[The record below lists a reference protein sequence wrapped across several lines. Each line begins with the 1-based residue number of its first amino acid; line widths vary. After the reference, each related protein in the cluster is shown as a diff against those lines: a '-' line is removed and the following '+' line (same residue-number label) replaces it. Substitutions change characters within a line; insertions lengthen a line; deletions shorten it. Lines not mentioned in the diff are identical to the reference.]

1 MASRM
6 SAEEG
11 PTPPSERIVS
21 LDALRGFA
29 LLGILVINIQVF
41 SMPEAV
47 LFNPT
52 AYGELTG
59 ANYVAWFLAEVFAR
73 QKFITLFTVLFGA
86 GVILFTES
94 AERKS
99 GSTFALFFRRNS
111 WLVIFGLLHAY
122 VLWYGDILVAYGL
135 CAFFV
140 VFFRDLPAYRLARLG
155 FVLVAVPS
163 LIEVSSALAA
173 DPAAIEAQ
181 WQPAAAA
188 LQDEIAAY
196 QGGWIE
202 QLEHR
207 APAAFERQTSGFL
220 FLSFWRAAGSM
231 LFGMALF
238 KWGVLTNDRSRRFYL
253 RLIAGGAV
261 SGLAIILAG
270 VWFIEA
276 NDWAPGVALYW
287 RQFNYWGSFLLAG
300 AYIGVIMLL
309 ADWRPS
315 GLVTRA
321 LAAVGR
327 TAFSNYILQTVL
339 ATLIFYGHGLG
350 LFAEVSRVEAFGI
363 MALIWAVQVPLS
375 VLWLRYFRFGPLEWI
390 WRVLTYRSMQP
401 IRMGSGYEGS

>member
-1 MASRM
+1 M
-6 SAEEG
+6 SEEG

-29 LLGILVINIQVF
+29 LLGILIINIQVF
-41 SMPEAV
+41 SMPEVV

-52 AYGELTG
+52 AYGDFNG
-59 ANYVAWFLAEVFAR
+59 ANYLAWLFGEIFAR

-94 AERKS
+94 ADRRE
-99 GSTFALFFRRNS
+99 GSTFPLFYRRNA

-140 VFFRDLPAYRLARLG
+140 VFFRDLPPVRLARLG

-163 LIEVSSALAA
+163 LIEVSSALSV
-173 DPAAIEAQ
+173 DPASIAAQWEPATAALEAEIEAYR
-181 WQPAAAA
+181 
-188 LQDEIAAY
+188 D
-196 QGGWIE
+196 GWFE

-207 APAAFERQTSGFL
+207 APSAFDRQTSGFVI
-220 FLSFWRAAGSM
+220 FTFWRAAGSM
-231 LFGMALF
+231 LLGMALY
-238 KWGVLTNDRSRRFYL
+238 KWGILTNDRSRGFYA
-253 RLIAGGAV
+253 RLAAGGAV
-261 SGLAIILAG
+261 VGLAIILAG
-270 VWFIEA
+270 IWYIHA
-276 NDWAPGVALYW
+276 NDWAAGAALYW
-287 RQFNYWGSFLLAG
+287 RQFNYWGSFALAG
-300 AYIGVIMLL
+300 GYIGVLMLI
-309 ADWRPS
+309 ADLWPD

-327 TAFSNYILQTVL
+327 TAFSNYILQSVL

-350 LFAEVSRVEAFGI
+350 LFASVTRVEALGI
-363 MALIWAVQVPLS
+363 VVVIWMIQVPLS
-375 VLWLRYFRFGPLEWI
+375 VLWLRFFRYGPLEWI

-401 IRMGSGYEGS
+401 MRVSKRTPGET

>member
-1 MASRM
+1 M

-41 SMPEAV
+41 SMPEVV

-52 AYGELTG
+52 AYGDLTG
-59 ANYVAWFLAEVFAR
+59 TNYYAWLVAEVFAR

-99 GSTFALFFRRNS
+99 GSTFSLFFRRNS

-140 VFFRDLPAYRLARLG
+140 VFFRELPAYRLARLG

-173 DPAAIEAQ
+173 DPAAIQAQ
-181 WQPAAAA
+181 WEPAAAA
-188 LQDEIAAY
+188 LQEEISAY
-196 QGGWIE
+196 RGGWIA
-202 QLEHR
+202 QLDHR

-238 KWGVLTNDRSRRFYL
+238 KWGVLTNDRPPRFYL
-253 RLIAGGAV
+253 RLIAGGALA
-261 SGLAIILAG
+261 GLALILAG
-270 VWFIEA
+270 VWYIEA
-276 NDWAPGVALYW
+276 NDWAASVALYW

-315 GLVTRA
+315 GIVTRA

-350 LFAEVSRVEAFGI
+350 LFAEVNRVEALGI
-363 MALIWAVQVPLS
+363 AVLIWAVQVPLS
-375 VLWLRYFRFGPLEWI
+375 VVWLRYFRYGPLEWV
-390 WRVLTYRSMQP
+390 WRVLTYRSTQP
-401 IRMGSGYEGS
+401 MRVTGTEEA